1 MKSPNSH
8 IIIHAFAL
16 THALVSLLCQLGGIV
31 VSNLKRPKL
40 SPEAGSGLGLKYLI
54 KQYRD
59 LTPRPVTADQ
69 NDREFIITL
78 PLL

>member
-40 SPEAGSGLGLKYLI
+40 SPEAGSNDYLLKPIGKEALDRAVGRCRERLG
-54 KQYRD
+54 
-59 LTPRPVTADQ
+59 AGG
-69 NDREFIITL
+69 
-78 PLL
+78 